1 MTYGEIVEEL
11 KISRI
16 ELAHFV
22 SVGYIRKGVIVDNL
36 LMPIRHEY
44 EIIYLRK
51 IKKYLKIKW
60 QHNKFKKPLRLKY
73 KTLYTYDI

>member
-22 SVGYIRKGVIVDNL
+22 SLGYIREGVIVDNL

-44 EIIYLRK
+44 EIKELRK
-51 IKKYLKIKW
+51 IKKYLKIK
-60 QHNKFKKPLRLKY
+60 
-73 KTLYTYDI
+73 